1 MILPECGHKKHEA
14 SKSAPVGFGLSMVQI
29 WELIY
34 SIIIGAGSSTT
45 FLPTPYALSGANDL
59 TLPVDDRSEGDLP
72 LLIEAMESHFFH
84 SLLKLSKLT
93 PVTKHMRCRFEQGH
107 TCFIHLKREG
117 GSYLLCNHNKK

>member
-29 WELIY
+29 GELIY

-72 LLIEAMESHFFH
+72 LLIEAVESHFFH
-84 SLLKLSKLT
+84 SLFSAT
-93 PVTKHMRCRFEQGH
+93 PLAKVEQVD
-107 TCFIHLKREG
+107 TCDETYEVSL
-117 GSYLLCNHNKK
+117 